1 MIGGTLLALAAT
13 ALLPLAPPPALDP
26 QPPQRE
32 LTIAT
37 IDGQRLP
44 ATLRLPVHPL
54 PGRPAM
60 VLVSGAGPTKRGHV
74 TAEAEA
80 FTRAGIATLVYDK
93 RTAGYSLTARS
104 YSQLA
109 DDATAAAAVLR
120 AQPGIDPDRVGY
132 WGLSEGGW
140 VAPLATTRDPR
151 AAFLVTVGA
160 NGGSPLAQQS
170 WAERIK
176 IEHAGVAGSLVDAY
190 AYTAY
195 RLISGFG
202 MFPEPYFDPTPVLR
216 SLRLPVLG
224 IWGDRDILTPPVES
238 STAFRAGLD
247 AAGNPHY
254 TLRTIAGADHTVRTS
269 VGGWDRGADLAPG
282 YVDLVASWTSD
293 AAAGHAP
300 PPSVAG
306 DPQQPRPTI
315 AVPPLRWYE
324 SVPAQVAAFL
334 LMVAGFAGFGAA
346 AAVRRLRGRRGPRA
360 PLSARLLAG
369 AGLAAVV
376 GWPLYIGT
384 MIAGSGGSPGRN
396 GVVGTGTLIAGRPL
410 PWLALQLVAVVAV
423 GALAIT
429 ALRHRP
435 AAGDRARTGALL
447 GAGTV
452 FAVWA
457 AWAGLLV
464 P

>member
-1 MIGGTLLALAAT
+1 MIGTLLALAA
-13 ALLPLAPPPALDP
+13 AAVLPLAPPLAPDQQP
-26 QPPQRE
+26 QQRD
-32 LTIAT
+32 LTVT
-37 IDGQRLP
+37 TSDGQQLP
-44 ATLRLPVHPL
+44 ATLRLPAHPL

-60 VLVSGAGPTKRGHV
+60 VLVSGAGPNKRDKLAV
-74 TAEAEA
+74 EAEA
-80 FTRAGIATLVYDK
+80 FTRAGIATLAYDK
-93 RTAGYSLTARS
+93 RTVGYSLTERN

-120 AQPGIDPDRVGY
+120 AQPGVDPDRVGY

-140 VAPLATTRDPR
+140 VTPLATSRDPR
-151 AAFLVTVGA
+151 AAFLVTIGA
-160 NGGSPLAQQS
+160 NGGPPLAQQS

-202 MFPEPYFDPTPVLR
+202 MFPEPYFDPTPILR

-238 STAFRAGLD
+238 RAAFQAGLD
-247 AAGNPHY
+247 AAGNTRY

-293 AAAGHAP
+293 AAAGYAP
-300 PPSVAG
+300 VPSVAG
-306 DPQQPRPTI
+306 DGRQPRTTI
-315 AVPPLRWYE
+315 PVAPLRWYE
-324 SVPAQVAAFL
+324 SVPVQVGAFL
-334 LMVAGFAGFGAA
+334 LMVAGFAGFGAI
-346 AAVRRLRGRRGPRA
+346 AAVRRLRGRRGPGA

-369 AGLAAVV
+369 AGLVAVV
-376 GWPLYIGT
+376 GWWVYIGT
-384 MIAGSGGSPGRN
+384 LVANGGTRSTGVLVWPGL
-396 GVVGTGTLIAGRPL
+396 LIAGRPL

-423 GALAIT
+423 GALVVT

-435 AAGDRARTGALL
+435 ASGDRTRIGVLLGTGAVFV
-447 GAGTV
+447 AWTV
-452 FAVWA
+452 WS
-457 AWAGLLV
+457 GLLL